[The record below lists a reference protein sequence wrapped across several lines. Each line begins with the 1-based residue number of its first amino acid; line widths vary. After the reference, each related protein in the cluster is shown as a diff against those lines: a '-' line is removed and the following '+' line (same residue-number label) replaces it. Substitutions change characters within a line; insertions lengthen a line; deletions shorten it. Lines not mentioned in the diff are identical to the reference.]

1 VAPLKDAY
9 APAVMAGK
17 LAAHYGQGVTLPVKP
32 ADVLGGGRH
41 VSCHA
46 CSGSVTLM
54 STGWLVVGQTDHQL

>member
-1 VAPLKDAY
+1 
-9 APAVMAGK
+9 MSAGK